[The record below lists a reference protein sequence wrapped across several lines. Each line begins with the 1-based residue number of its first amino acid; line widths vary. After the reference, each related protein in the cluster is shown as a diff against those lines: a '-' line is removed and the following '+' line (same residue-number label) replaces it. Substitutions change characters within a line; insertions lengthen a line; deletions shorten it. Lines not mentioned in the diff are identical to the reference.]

1 MPFMRQVRCADPGG
15 QTAKALAT
23 AADIG
28 SKPATRTGAL
38 VYLVTAPLLMSPLA
52 FKDPE
57 AIVVGKPMPFSV
69 YDSDRKL
76 LLAKGLPVTS
86 GRMRDVLL
94 AQATYVPSPENDTG
108 AAELPA
114 PASASGWD
122 SLAGDAKKGAAT
134 PAFSGTL
141 ADLCRSYAN
150 YDERSRFGMR
160 IGRDERAESYPA
172 FVLGV
177 VNEKR
182 CLILSA
188 PVNKENVLL
197 PIVKDEIWL
206 CRLFNATTVFR
217 FLGRIL
223 KVAYEP
229 IPYIHVE
236 LPKSIERRMV
246 RKQPRALASL
256 AATLHDAG
264 GEPAIIVD
272 ISVSGVR
279 LAMKKDMPLQKNTVV
294 PLLISITMLGR
305 PYHLTI
311 NTKITATFG
320 AADPKFPDVH
330 FYGARFEF
338 LNEIAALVL
347 HGYVQEQLATE
358 LDRLSRVLAIEAVYE
373 ASAETW
379 LANKK

>member
-1 MPFMRQVRCADPGG
+1 
-15 QTAKALAT
+15 
-23 AADIG
+23 
-28 SKPATRTGAL
+28 
-38 VYLVTAPLLMSPLA
+38 MSHIA
-52 FKDPE
+52 FKNPE
-57 AIVVGKPMPFSV
+57 AIVVGEPMPFSV
-69 YDSDRKL
+69 YDTDRKL

-94 AQATYVPSPENDTG
+94 AQATYVPTPENDTG
-108 AAELPA
+108 AAELSA
-114 PASASGWD
+114 PISAWD
-122 SLAGDAKKGAAT
+122 TLAGDATKGAAP
-134 PAFSGTL
+134 PAISGPL
-141 ADLCRSYAN
+141 AELCRSYAN
-150 YDERSRFGMR
+150 YEERSRFGMR

-172 FVLGV
+172 FVIGV

-182 CLILSA
+182 YLILSA

-197 PIVKDEIWL
+197 PLVKDELWL

-217 FLGRIL
+217 FMGRIL

-236 LPKSIERRMV
+236 LPKTIERRMV

-256 AATLHDAG
+256 AATLDDAD

-279 LAMKKDMPLQKNTVV
+279 LAVRATTPLEKNSTV
-294 PLLISITMLGR
+294 PLLINITILKRLYPMR
-305 PYHLTI
+305 I
-311 NTKITATFG
+311 IARITATFG
-320 AADPKFPDVH
+320 AADPKFPHVH
-330 FYGARFEF
+330 FYGAQFAN
-338 LNEIAALVL
+338 LDSLTSLVL
-347 HGYVQEQLATE
+347 HGYVQEQLAAE

-379 LANKK
+379 LANIRK